1 MREPTT
7 RQVLLAGAVF
17 WTAAGAQAQA
27 PAPAASPLDALP
39 RSTLPEPAGI
49 EVEVKPPAAPAAGL
63 LATPLTPRRFD
74 IEGVVSIPFD
84 EVAALFT
91 PLVGRSVTLGEVVE
105 RSQQA
110 TQLYQ
115 QRGYALSFFF
125 VPQQDL
131 RDGTVRVVAV
141 EGHVQALQ
149 IDGDAGAAEP
159 KLREIAE
166 RLRREKPLRR
176 ETFEHV
182 TELLGRLPGL
192 WLQAEVRLPTS
203 TDGASTLLLKVR
215 RKPYDLV
222 VGLEARKP
230 HPRAVLT
237 GSVNDLI
244 APGSQLGASVL
255 LSSARKD
262 DYQALHY
269 QQFVGER
276 GWSVKGSLSRYRGD
290 PDEQLGLESL
300 LPRETRV
307 NRAEIAASY
316 PWFLSRSA
324 SWTLGLSLYG
334 VDTRDTTRNPANGAY
349 LSEDTRTRV
358 LQAQVAHAQHQAT
371 RSRQASLT
379 LSHGLRALG
388 ASAAYLS
395 NVPGPGGAQPRQ
407 AGFCAPAGRGL
418 AGRPLRQRPGHG
430 RVAGAAVQPAPAAE
444 QRKSVLWRQPLRA
457 RLRGRRSG
465 GRFGL
470 GPGAG
475 TQQGLQGRWRLAAP
489 VAALCAVGGRARAP
503 APGPAP
509 ATEAAIGEPGA
520 AAQRPPALQPGHC
533 RVQTHGR
540 RFLVQSRPGLA
551 RQPALQLPIRRGLI
565 RAEPIPE

>member
-1 MREPTT
+1 MHEPIT

-17 WTAAGAQAQA
+17 WTAAAAQAQA
-27 PAPAASPLDALP
+27 LAPAASPLDALP

-49 EVEVKPPAAPAAGL
+49 EVEVTPPAPPAAGL
-63 LATPLTPRRFD
+63 LATSLTPRRFD
-74 IEGVVSIPFD
+74 IEGVVSIPFE

-91 PLVGRSVTLGEVVE
+91 PLVGRAVTLGEVVE

-115 QRGYALSFFF
+115 RRGYALSFFF

-131 RDGTVRVVAV
+131 RDGAVRVVAV

-192 WLQAEVRLPTS
+192 SLQAEVRLPTS

-215 RKPYDLV
+215 RKPYDVV

-262 DYQALHY
+262 DYQTLHY

-276 GWSVKGSLSRYRGD
+276 GWSVKGTLSRYRGD
-290 PDEQLGLESL
+290 PDEQLGLEGL

-334 VDTRDTTRNPANGAY
+334 VDTRDTTSNPANGAY

-358 LQAQVAHAQHQAT
+358 LQAQIAHAQHQAT

-395 NVPGPGGAQPRQ
+395 NVPGLAGPSPVTLGFARLQAEAAQADRFANGFGTAVSLALQYSPHLLPSSEKVSFGGSR
-407 AGFCAPAGRGL
+407 FGRGYAGGEAVGDSGWGL
-418 AGRPLRQRPGHG
+418 GLELNKAFKADGGWLRQWQPYVLLEAARVHLRQGRPMPQ
-430 RVAGAAVQPAPAAE
+430 
-444 QRKSVLWRQPLRA
+444 
-457 RLRGRRSG
+457 RLRSVSLGLRLSDHQRYSLDIAVSKPTGDASLSNPDRDWRASLLYSYRLG
-465 GRFGL
+465 GG
-470 GPGAG
+470 
-475 TQQGLQGRWRLAAP
+475 
-489 VAALCAVGGRARAP
+489 
-503 APGPAP
+503 
-509 ATEAAIGEPGA
+509 
-520 AAQRPPALQPGHC
+520 
-533 RVQTHGR
+533 
-540 RFLVQSRPGLA
+540 
-551 RQPALQLPIRRGLI
+551 
-565 RAEPIPE
+565 